1 MTFQEVSQLA
11 LEPST
16 LSPQVCRS
24 IEMESEGMIFGILA
38 YRKYLLEEKDFSL
51 PTKSSEGTWRDSLV
65 EIGDACKESRWGVLY
80 PG

>member
-1 MTFQEVSQLA
+1 
-11 LEPST
+11 
-16 LSPQVCRS
+16 
-24 IEMESEGMIFGILA
+24 MIFGILA